1 MTRSY
6 ARRRPGSYDTRHD
19 TLVDAMRRKGKK
31 AFQEIRHIIRD
42 YEAWMSRMPASAKER
57 LMSDYMLRRDVDIAM
72 NPFTETSSNWH
83 DSIGNQR
90 NLSEVIDLTEDEF
103 DTSLKNLQ
111 VGQIRQTQVMADM
124 VPMSMET
131 YDPATKGMGPEAW
144 KYFE

>member
-1 MTRSY
+1 
-6 ARRRPGSYDTRHD
+6 
-19 TLVDAMRRKGKK
+19 
-31 AFQEIRHIIRD
+31 
-42 YEAWMSRMPASAKER
+42 MSRMPASAKER